1 VILVRP
7 CSRTLFPSLPFDS
20 FAGSQKRAPFV
31 SSIPAQRCS
40 FPAWPRAQERRSGRV
55 SPGPVACSPEFLHTL
70 GQQGAGRVGLRP
82 LPLCPATVA
91 AQSHEQAVHVSSLP
105 VFSLQIRFCFDF
117 LCVEWLLCGMV
128 AGEAPILLLS
138 YRIENLE
145 VL

>member
-82 LPLCPATVA
+82 LPLCPATVSRSVPRA
-91 AQSHEQAVHVSSLP
+91 GRPRFKLAC
-105 VFSLQIRFCFDF
+105 VFASDQILLRFP
-117 LCVEWLLCGMV
+117 LCGMV

-138 YRIENLE
+138 YRIEKLE